1 MKAHVQVTQCY
12 TRRHKMKLD
21 TQAQVGYGIND
32 MSSDRMQ
39 EKESFQLII
48 IGFKLLHN
56 MLLQYVDKQ

>member
-1 MKAHVQVTQCY
+1 
-12 TRRHKMKLD
+12 MKLD

-39 EKESFQLII
+39 EKESFQRII

-56 MLLQYVDKQ
+56 MLLQYVDKQWRLGDLC